1 LAAVHRDALTIFI
14 VEDEP
19 LLRACSVEFFQDEGF
34 RVLEADSGEAAVQWI
49 ERNTKIDVVFTDIT
63 LRGQLNGWDVAEA
76 FRAKNSGLA
85 IIYASGYLTLPPRV
99 VDGGLFFTKP
109 YDYEK
114 VLQACYK
121 LTSA

>member
-49 ERNTKIDVVFTDIT
+49 ERNTKIDIVFTDIT

>member
-1 LAAVHRDALTIFI
+1 M
-14 VEDEP
+14 
-19 LLRACSVEFFQDEGF
+19 RACSVEFFQDEGF

>member
-85 IIYASGYLTLPPRV
+85 IIYASGYLTLPPRI

>member
-49 ERNTKIDVVFTDIT
+49 ERNTKIDIVFTDIT

-85 IIYASGYLTLPPRV
+85 IIYASGYLTLPPRI

>member
-63 LRGQLNGWDVAEA
+63 LRGQLNGWEVAEA